1 MSSTTTEAVI
11 RPTPF
16 QAAVLSVPEDHFLFL
31 GGGRGGGKS
40 FALQLLIL
48 RHCNQYRHRARV
60 LVTRRRLKSLLQ
72 FAEELRG
79 LLRSAYGSGVSY
91 NLNDNIF
98 RVPNGATVQLTH
110 CESSAAL
117 QDTVQGMSFSLI
129 VVDEAGEGP
138 ELPVIDSLALTLRA
152 PGVPL
157 RMVLAGNPGGANH
170 SALAERYVTGRE
182 PFAPF
187 EFADQKWVYASS
199 TVDDNPHL
207 PDPYRKNFEV
217 LRHTDPALY
226 KAHRHGDWSA
236 IVGDY
241 FGGVWFQDRAVFDHH
256 EVPPDMFATL
266 KLSVDWGSA
275 APCASVLGGRLAYD
289 VRLSDDRVMP
299 RGAWVIYDEHFEC
312 DPKNISRGTGRT
324 PGQIAPALHSMA
336 ARSRCRAR
344 GLIDSAAE
352 ARTAGRSEASIA
364 DLFRAAGVRVSPARK
379 GARVPRFEHLKS
391 LMANGEFFVAA
402 RCRYW
407 LATVSALPRDP
418 RNPEDVDSSAND
430 HMLDATSYLIAG
442 ASQGMVRIS
451 GFYGPPPN
459 LPDTENRVIFI

>member
-16 QAAVLSVPEDHFLFL
+16 QATVLSIPEDHFIFL

-138 ELPVIDSLALTLRA
+138 ELPVIDSLALTLRS

-157 RMVLAGNPGGANH
+157 RMILAGNPGGANH

-187 EFADQKWVYASS
+187 EFADQKWVYAPS

-241 FGGVWFQDRAVFDHH
+241 FGGIWFPDRAIFDHH
-256 EVPPDMFATL
+256 EVPPEMFSTL
-266 KLSVDWGSA
+266 KVSIDWGSA

-312 DPKNISRGTGRT
+312 DPNNISRGTGRT
-324 PGQIAPALHSMA
+324 PGQIAPALHRMA
-336 ARSRCRAR
+336 ARSRMRAR

-352 ARTAGRSEASIA
+352 ARTAGRAEASIA
-364 DLFRAAGVRVSPARK
+364 DLFRAAGVRVSPAKK

-407 LATVSALPRDP
+407 LATVPALPRDP
-418 RNPEDVDSSAND
+418 RNPEDVDTSAND
-430 HMLDATSYLIAG
+430 HLLDATSYLIAG
-442 ASQGMVRIS
+442 ASQGSVHVS
-451 GFYGPPPN
+451 DFAGAPPR
-459 LPDTENRVIFI
+459 LPDTGNRVIFI

>member
-1 MSSTTTEAVI
+1 MSNVPNTI

-16 QAAVLSVPEDHFLFL
+16 QATVLSIPEDHFIFL

-40 FALQLLIL
+40 FGLQLLIL
-48 RHCNQYRHRARV
+48 RHCDQYKNRARV

-79 LLRSAYGSGVSY
+79 LMRSAYGSGFTY
-91 NLNDNIF
+91 NQNDNVF
-98 RVPNGATVQLTH
+98 RLPNGATVALTH

-117 QDTVQGMSFSLI
+117 QDTVQGMTFSLI

-138 ELPVIDSLALTLRA
+138 ELPVIDALALTLRA

-182 PFAPF
+182 PWAPF
-187 EFADQKWVYASS
+187 EFADQKWVYAPS

-207 PDPYRKNFEV
+207 PDAYKRNFSV
-217 LRHTDPALY
+217 LAHTDPALY

-241 FGGVWFQDRAVFDHH
+241 FGGVWQHARAVFDHH
-256 EVPPDMFATL
+256 EVPPHFFGSL
-266 KLSVDWGSA
+266 KLSIDWGSA
-275 APCASVLGGRLAYD
+275 APCASVLGGQLAYD

-324 PGQIAPALHSMA
+324 PGQIAPALHAMA
-336 ARSRCRAR
+336 HRNGVRAR
-344 GLIDSAAE
+344 GVIDSAAE
-352 ARTAGRSEASIA
+352 ARTAGRAEASIG
-364 DLFRAAGVRVSPARK
+364 DLFREAGVRVSPARK
-379 GARVPRFEHLKS
+379 GARVPRFELLKQ
-391 LMANGEFFVAA
+391 LMANGEFFVAS
-402 RCRYW
+402 RCRFW
-407 LATVSALPRDP
+407 LATVPALPRDP

-430 HMLDATSYLIAG
+430 HALDATSYLIAG
-442 ASQGMVRIS
+442 ASQGLVS
-451 GFYGPPPN
+451 VGDFAGPPPR
-459 LPDTENRVIFI
+459 LPDTGSRIMYV

>member
-1 MSSTTTEAVI
+1 MSNVPNTI

-16 QAAVLSVPEDHFLFL
+16 QATVLSIPEDHFIFL

-40 FALQLLIL
+40 FGLQLLIL
-48 RHCNQYRHRARV
+48 RHCDQYKNRARV

-79 LLRSAYGSGVSY
+79 LMRSAYGSGFTY
-91 NLNDNIF
+91 NQNDNVF
-98 RVPNGATVQLTH
+98 RLPNGATVALTH

-117 QDTVQGMSFSLI
+117 QDTVQGMTFSLI

-138 ELPVIDSLALTLRA
+138 ELPVIDALALTLRA

-182 PFAPF
+182 PWAPF
-187 EFADQKWVYASS
+187 EFADQKWVYAPS

-207 PDPYRKNFEV
+207 PEAYKRNFSV
-217 LRHTDPALY
+217 LAHTDPALY

-241 FGGVWFQDRAVFDHH
+241 FGGVWQHARAVFDHH
-256 EVPPDMFATL
+256 EVPPQFFGSL
-266 KLSVDWGSA
+266 KLSIDWGSA
-275 APCASVLGGRLAYD
+275 APCASVLGGQLAYD

-324 PGQIAPALHSMA
+324 PGQIAPALHAMA
-336 ARSRCRAR
+336 HRNGVRAR
-344 GLIDSAAE
+344 GVIDSAAE
-352 ARTAGRSEASIA
+352 ARTAGRAEASIA
-364 DLFRAAGVRVSPARK
+364 DLFREAGVRVSPARK
-379 GARVPRFEHLKS
+379 GARVPRFELLKQ
-391 LMANGEFFVAA
+391 LMANGEFFVAS
-402 RCRYW
+402 RCRFW
-407 LATVSALPRDP
+407 LATVPALPRDP

-430 HMLDATSYLIAG
+430 HALDATSYLIAG
-442 ASQGMVRIS
+442 ASQGLVS
-451 GFYGPPPN
+451 VGDFAGPPPR
-459 LPDTENRVIFI
+459 LPDTGNRIMYV